1 MDTQE
6 LNDELG
12 NLGAVALQRSSPLCR
27 LAYLG
32 HDGLPRVIPIGFY
45 WNGKRIVVCTATTAP
60 KVRALESRPEV
71 ALTIDEGSESGNAKS
86 LQLRGQ
92 ATLET
97 VDGVPDE
104 YLEAASKSLGAE
116 QRAEFETQVRSVY
129 DQMVR
134 IFIEPGWVRFYD
146 FGAGR
151 LPGFLTRLVSGR

>member
-32 HDGLPRVIPIGFY
+32 HGGLQRVIPIGFY

-71 ALTIDEGSESGNAKS
+71 ALTIDEGSEVFST
-86 LQLRGQ
+86 RMI
-92 ATLET
+92 
-97 VDGVPDE
+97 
-104 YLEAASKSLGAE
+104 
-116 QRAEFETQVRSVY
+116 RS
-129 DQMVR
+129 
-134 IFIEPGWVRFYD
+134 PG
-146 FGAGR
+146 
-151 LPGFLTRLVSGR
+151 S

>member
-12 NLGAVALQRSSPLCR
+12 NPGAQALLRSSPLCH

-32 HDGLPRVIPIGFY
+32 PDGLPRVIPTGFY
-45 WNGKRIVVCTATTAP
+45 WNGERVVVCTATTAP
-60 KVRALESRPEV
+60 KVRALEARPDV
-71 ALTIDEGSESGNAKS
+71 AVTIDGGSEPENAKS
-86 LQLRGQ
+86 LLIRGR

-104 YLEAASKSLGAE
+104 YLAASSNSWDE
-116 QRAEFETQVRSVY
+116 ERRAEFEREVRSLY
-129 DQMVR
+129 GQMVR
-134 IFIEPGWVRFYD
+134 ISIEPRWARFYD

-151 LPGFLTRLVSGR
+151 LPGFLTRLVSDR

>member
-104 YLEAASKSLGAE
+104 YLEAASKSLG
-116 QRAEFETQVRSVY
+116 
-129 DQMVR
+129 
-134 IFIEPGWVRFYD
+134 
-146 FGAGR
+146 GAAR
-151 LPGFLTRLVSGR
+151 